1 MGHHT
6 GRTNRVVSA
15 LLAACWC
22 CRLLISPFDLLLT
35 LFRTWKTTN
44 FNLLLGE
51 LGLWPP
57 VSYRA
62 ARLFDPSWTLG
73 GFLYLPTPPPPHP
86 DSSSCLL
93 QSLFGFLLSNQS
105 GTYWLGHLQ
114 AGFQSPPLPL
124 VHLASDHFPLS
135 RLWLANVAEEDRER
149 ARDYGMR
156 CNPCRS
162 QSQSEFSSLT
172 ADRKSCWNFQEKKL
186 IFLKCF
192 ALKV

>member
-1 MGHHT
+1 MSQFNVYFCLCLFVSVLTEDQLKLEIWIGHHT

-73 GFLYLPTPPPPHP
+73 GFLYLPTTPPRHFVLFAAELIRLPAEQPVW
-86 DSSSCLL
+86 DLL
-93 QSLFGFLLSNQS
+93 TWTF
-105 GTYWLGHLQ
+105 
-114 AGFQSPPLPL
+114 AGWVS
-124 VHLASDHFPLS
+124 VVAVAIGSS
-135 RLWLANVAEEDRER
+135 RL
-149 ARDYGMR
+149 
-156 CNPCRS
+156 RS
-162 QSQSEFSSLT
+162 LPTFPSLIGQCCWGGQ
-172 ADRKSCWNFQEKKL
+172 RKSKGLWDEM
-186 IFLKCF
+186 
-192 ALKV
+192 